1 MHIKIPHNFKGR
13 IEKSKKKKKKKNQKE
28 YQKLISILQIKASFL
43 LGNKQSWLAAA
54 F

>member
-1 MHIKIPHNFKGR
+1 MHIKIPRNFKGR
-13 IEKSKKKKKKKNQKE
+13 IEKSKKKKKKNQKE
-28 YQKLISILQIKASFL
+28 YQKLISILQIKTSFL

>member
-13 IEKSKKKKKKKNQKE
+13 IEKSKKKKKKNQKE
-28 YQKLISILQIKASFL
+28 YQKLISILQIKTSFL

>member
-1 MHIKIPHNFKGR
+1 MHIKIPHNFNVR
-13 IEKSKKKKKKKNQKE
+13 IEKTKKKKKKNQKE
-28 YQKLISILQIKASFL
+28 YQKLISILQIKTSFL

>member
-13 IEKSKKKKKKKNQKE
+13 IEKSKKKKKKNQKE
-28 YQKLISILQIKASFL
+28 YQKLISILKIKKSFI

>member
-13 IEKSKKKKKKKNQKE
+13 IEKSKKKKKKNQKE
-28 YQKLISILQIKASFL
+28 KQKLITILQIKTSFL

>member
-13 IEKSKKKKKKKNQKE
+13 IEKSKKKKKNQKE
-28 YQKLISILQIKASFL
+28 YQKLISILQIKTSFL